1 MLKLGP
7 EVFSDGSP
15 GWGCSEVVGIVTSS
29 LSVHAWSLVAMV
41 GSVMIATIVVV
52 VLLPLHASFLD
63 ACLSQGSCQEG
74 CLTPPLGVMAR

>member
-1 MLKLGP
+1 MTRANLLKLGP

-15 GWGCSEVVGIVTSS
+15 GWGCSEVVGSVTSS

-52 VLLPLHASFLD
+52 VLLPLASFCG
-63 ACLSQGSCQEG
+63 CLSQGSCRR
-74 CLTPPLGVMAR
+74 VV